1 MPKGFRNLHSNA
13 GASTH
18 LCDLLSNLHACL
30 LLTLKMQELTQ
41 NNVGVREKEVGASRE
56 IPGHTLSRVGFMMC
70 LRRSDKYGGAGE
82 ERAPQPRKR
91 ARAVLQSA
99 CRGTKASRLWSHRD
113 CNAEGLAEHAKPLN
127 ELAQAVCPGT
137 VPSTEPGT

>member
-1 MPKGFRNLHSNA
+1 ML
-13 GASTH
+13 
-18 LCDLLSNLHACL
+18 
-30 LLTLKMQELTQ
+30 
-41 NNVGVREKEVGASRE
+41 GVRESVGASRE
-56 IPGHTLSRVGFMMC
+56 IPGHTLSRVGFMIKSQKE
-70 LRRSDKYGGAGE
+70 RINTGAGG

-91 ARAVLQSA
+91 ARAVLQS

-113 CNAEGLAEHAKPLN
+113 CNAEGLAEHDKPLN